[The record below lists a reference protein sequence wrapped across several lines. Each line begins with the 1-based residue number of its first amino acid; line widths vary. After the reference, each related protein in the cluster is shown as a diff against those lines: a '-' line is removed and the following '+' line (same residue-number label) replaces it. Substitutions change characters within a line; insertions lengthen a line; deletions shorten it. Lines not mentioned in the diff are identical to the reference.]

1 MDLTQPKTLADIA
14 ADGFFSS
21 TAYDVCWT
29 QLEELVGGFSGME
42 SNFQAEGSVEMRL
55 YGQRNTVDITGRRVA
70 ILKDGHWHWMRSEE
84 HTSELQSRGQLVCRL
99 LLEKKQTNCE
109 STRCK

>member
-70 ILKDGHWHWMRSEE
+70 ILNDGHWNWMP
-84 HTSELQSRGQLVCRL
+84 
-99 LLEKKQTNCE
+99 
-109 STRCK
+109 